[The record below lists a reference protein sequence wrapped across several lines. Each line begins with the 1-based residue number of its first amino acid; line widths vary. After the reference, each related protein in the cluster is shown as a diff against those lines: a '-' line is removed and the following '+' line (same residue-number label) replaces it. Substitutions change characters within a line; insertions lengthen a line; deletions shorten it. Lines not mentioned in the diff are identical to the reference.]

1 MRRLIL
7 LLTLASTSL
16 GAQQSPQI
24 DWSKV
29 DAETLEHFQTLV
41 RFDTTDPPTTPPGI
55 EKPAVDYLKQV
66 LDKEGIQTQVYALE
80 PNRPNLIA
88 RLKGNGKRRP
98 LLIMGHTDTVN
109 IDPKKWTFPPFSATR
124 DGGFIYGRGTIDDK
138 DNVTGA
144 LMTLLLLKRNNV
156 PLDRDV
162 IVLFEAGEEGA
173 TRVGIQFIVDN
184 HLADIQSEFCLAEGG
199 NGTRERGQMRYV
211 SIQTLEKIPRA
222 ISLTARGVAGHG
234 SIPLQSNAI
243 VHLSNAVGKV
253 AEWQPPIRPNETTA
267 AYFKRLA
274 SISSPE
280 EAARY
285 RDALSPDPK
294 VSAPADAYFRANE
307 PRHASMLRTSISPN
321 MFQGGYRLN
330 VIPSEAVATLDVRML
345 PDDDPAAFLEQVK
358 KIVNDPNVEVQYTAR
373 DVRPNGISRLDTE
386 AFKVIEANV
395 KKHYNT
401 ITLPTMSTGA
411 TDMAYLRAK
420 GIQCYGIGP
429 ALDAEDGP
437 KGFGAH
443 SDQERIVESELYRFV
458 RFNYD
463 VVVDIA
469 RAR

>member
-7 LLTLASTSL
+7 LLMLASTSL

-253 AEWQPPIRPNETTA
+253 AESQPPIRPNETTA

-274 SISSPE
+274 SSSSPE

-285 RDALSPDPK
+285 RDALSPDSK

-330 VIPSEAVATLDVRML
+330 VIPSEAVATLDVRLL
-345 PDDDPAAFLEQVK
+345 PDDDPAAFLAQVK